1 MIRIPDRKMMALIS
15 FRVASLLLP
24 VSIWLGNNNTND
36 SDANNNAD
44 DNDNHDKD
52 HLVQMLLA

>member
-1 MIRIPDRKMMALIS
+1 MMALIS
-15 FRVASLLLP
+15 IRVASLLLP
-24 VSIWLGNNNTND
+24 VSIRLGNNNTDD